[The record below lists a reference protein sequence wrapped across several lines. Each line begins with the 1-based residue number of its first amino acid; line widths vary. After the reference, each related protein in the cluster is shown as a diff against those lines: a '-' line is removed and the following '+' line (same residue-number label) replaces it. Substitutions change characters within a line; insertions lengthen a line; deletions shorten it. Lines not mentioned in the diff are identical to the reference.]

1 MSPRARRLAR
11 GWVAAFVATTL
22 AAGSHAAV
30 DGTWPSPLIIA
41 LSMCLAAPLCMLLA
55 GRALSRWSV
64 AGSVL
69 LSQALLHTLYAQ
81 SGGMAHAIDYTHHH
95 AASTADGPA
104 VVISVLPAAHH
115 GCGMLAAHAVAAV
128 ATYVLLRHGET
139 AAFRLLNAVSLRVLR
154 ILVLALRPVTT
165 AVPRRTSWT
174 SPRALADQL
183 LLSSVCGYRGP
194 PALA

>member
-30 DGTWPSPLIIA
+30 DGSWPSPLIIA

-55 GRALSRWSV
+55 GRVLSRWSV

-81 SGGMAHAIDYTHHH
+81 SGGMAHAIDHTHHH
-95 AASTADGPA
+95 AAPTPQGAGENTHEPFVLNTTSAPAHAPDPGADG
-104 VVISVLPAAHH
+104 
-115 GCGMLAAHAVAAV
+115 
-128 ATYVLLRHGET
+128 
-139 AAFRLLNAVSLRVLR
+139 
-154 ILVLALRPVTT
+154 
-165 AVPRRTSWT
+165 
-174 SPRALADQL
+174 
-183 LLSSVCGYRGP
+183 
-194 PALA
+194 